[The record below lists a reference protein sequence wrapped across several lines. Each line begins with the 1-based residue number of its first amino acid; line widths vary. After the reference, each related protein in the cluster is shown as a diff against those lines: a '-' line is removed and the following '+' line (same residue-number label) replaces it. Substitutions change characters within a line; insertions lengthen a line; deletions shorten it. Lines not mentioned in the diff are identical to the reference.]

1 MYAIDTRDSLVSVP
15 QMADVSEEVPIKDAA
30 TAISQGKRHLLVR
43 DYHLAVAV
51 LARACE
57 LLAQEHGET
66 GDEMG
71 ELYLL
76 YGRALLGLAR
86 EEAVVLGGGVPG
98 SEEASQDEQGE
109 EEEEEENEEGAVTEG
124 NHTTESPCTS
134 NGKEDDKQEATEKE
148 TEKEDED
155 PKDLKEAKAEKD
167 GKTEESD
174 KTVDSKVEE
183 KIKQREEIPGCSRDL
198 DLHNGEASGSGMNRR
213 AEDEDEAEEE
223 DVEKENDEDEVNN
236 LQIAWEVLELAK
248 LVLVKRG
255 PPGWKFL
262 AEAYRLLG
270 EVAMEGSNHESALI
284 DFKACLNLLDKMT
297 PRDHRA
303 IAEIHYQLGLAHAM
317 ANNFDISI
325 EQFNQA
331 SALLEAKIV
340 HLKTLQNDPPQSDDP
355 FYTVE
360 GEIKELQELLPE
372 IQEKITDI
380 KELKKEANVLKEI
393 KEERLN
399 GCSSDGEANEA
410 SGSGSSTSKPASD
423 ISHLVRKKRK
433 ADDEEEPA
441 SLCKKPMQK
450 KDVA

>member
-1 MYAIDTRDSLVSVP
+1 
-15 QMADVSEEVPIKDAA
+15 MADVSEEVPIKDAA

-86 EEAVVLGGGVPG
+86 EEAGVLGGGVPG
-98 SEEASQDEQGE
+98 SEEVSQDEQGE
-109 EEEEEENEEGAVTEG
+109 DEEEENEEGATTEG
-124 NHTTESPCTS
+124 NHTESSSCTS
-134 NGKEDDKQEATEKE
+134 NGKEDDKQETKDE
-148 TEKEDED
+148 EKEDEE
-155 PKDLKEAKAEKD
+155 PKDSKD
-167 GKTEESD
+167 T
-174 KTVDSKVEE
+174 KVEE
-183 KIKQREEIPGCSRDL
+183 SEEGLEKDEKKEESNKMVDNKIEEQNKQREEIPGCSRDF
-198 DLHNGEASGSGMNRR
+198 DLHNGEASGSGMNRKK
-213 AEDEDEAEEE
+213 EDEDEEAEEE
-223 DVEKENDEDEVNN
+223 DVEKENDEENDEINN

-284 DFKACLNLLDKMT
+284 DFKACLNLLEKMT

-340 HLKTLQNDPPQSDDP
+340 HLKTLQDDPPQSDDP

-380 KELKKEANVLKEI
+380 NDLKKEANVLKEI

-410 SGSGSSTSKPASD
+410 SGSGSSSSKSKPASD

-433 ADDEEEPA
+433 AEDEEETA
-441 SLCKKPMQK
+441 SLCKKPMQE
-450 KDVA
+450 KDIA

>member
-1 MYAIDTRDSLVSVP
+1 
-15 QMADVSEEVPIKDAA
+15 MADVSEEVPIKDAA

-43 DYHLAVAV
+43 DYHMAVAV

-86 EEAVVLGGGVPG
+86 EEAGVLGGGVPG
-98 SEEASQDEQGE
+98 SEEVSQDEQGE
-109 EEEEEENEEGAVTEG
+109 EEEEETEEGAVTEG
-124 NHTTESPCTS
+124 NHIVEGGPCTS
-134 NGKEDDKQEATEKE
+134 NSKEDDKQETTEKE
-148 TEKEDED
+148 TEESKDE
-155 PKDLKEAKAEKD
+155 KEAEKVEKD
-167 GKTEESD
+167 EKTEESD

-183 KIKQREEIPGCSRDL
+183 KNKQREEIPGCSRDL
-198 DLHNGEASGSGMNRR
+198 DLHNGEASGSGLNRKHD
-213 AEDEDEAEEE
+213 EDEDGDEEE
-223 DVEKENDEDEVNN
+223 DVEKDEDEINN

-284 DFKACLNLLDKMT
+284 DFKACLNLQEKMT

-340 HLKTLQNDPPQSDDP
+340 HLKTLQDAPPQSDDP

-372 IQEKITDI
+372 IQEKIADI
-380 KELKKEANVLKEI
+380 NDMKKEANVLKEI

-399 GCSSDGEANEA
+399 GCSSEGEANEA
-410 SGSGSSTSKPASD
+410 SASGSSSSTSKPASD

-433 ADDEEEPA
+433 AEDEEEAA
-441 SLCKKPMQK
+441 SLCKKPLQE

>member
-1 MYAIDTRDSLVSVP
+1 
-15 QMADVSEEVPIKDAA
+15 MADLSEEIPIKDAA

-43 DYHLAVAV
+43 DYNLAVAV
-51 LARACE
+51 LAQACE

-86 EEAVVLGGGVPG
+86 EEAGVLGGGVPG
-98 SEEASQDEQGE
+98 SEEVSQDEQNE
-109 EEEEEENEEGAVTEG
+109 EEEEDEENEEGTTAESNSGTG
-124 NHTTESPCTS
+124 NSPCTS
-134 NGKEDDKQEATEKE
+134 NGKEDDKRELKE
-148 TEKEDED
+148 NED
-155 PKDLKEAKAEKD
+155 PKDTTKNEKD
-167 GKTEESD
+167 KKTEESV
-174 KTVDSKVEE
+174 KVDSKIEE
-183 KIKQREEIPGCSRDL
+183 KTQKEEIPGCSRDP
-198 DLHNGEASGSGMNRR
+198 DIYNGEASGSGTKRV
-213 AEDEDEAEEE
+213 EDGDEDEENGEAGEE
-223 DVEKENDEDEVNN
+223 DVEKENEDDVNN

-248 LVLVKRG
+248 LVLLKRG
-255 PPGWKFL
+255 SSGWKLL

-270 EVAMEGSNHESALI
+270 EVAMEGGNHESALI
-284 DFKACLNLLDKMT
+284 DFKACLNLLEKIT

-303 IAEIHYQLGLAHAM
+303 IAEIHYQLGLTHAM
-317 ANNFDISI
+317 ANNFDTSV

-340 HLKTLQNDPPQSDDP
+340 HLKTVQDNPPQSDDP

-372 IQEKITDI
+372 IQEKIADI
-380 KELKKEANVLKEI
+380 KDMKKEADVIKEI

-399 GCSSDGEANEA
+399 GCSKDGEASEA
-410 SGSGSSTSKPASD
+410 SGSGSTSKPASD

-433 ADDEEEPA
+433 ADDEEDIG
-441 SLCKKPMQK
+441 SVCKKQLQE

>member
-1 MYAIDTRDSLVSVP
+1 
-15 QMADVSEEVPIKDAA
+15 MADVSEEVPIKDAA

-86 EEAVVLGGGVPG
+86 EEAGVLGGGVPG
-98 SEEASQDEQGE
+98 SEEVSQDEQGE
-109 EEEEEENEEGAVTEG
+109 DEEEENEEGTITEG
-124 NHTTESPCTS
+124 NHTESSSCTS
-134 NGKEDDKQEATEKE
+134 NGKEDDKQETKDEEKE
-148 TEKEDED
+148 AEEL
-155 PKDLKEAKAEKD
+155 KDSKGTKVEGSEGLEKD
-167 GKTEESD
+167 DKIEESD
-174 KTVDSKVEE
+174 KTVDSKIEE
-183 KIKQREEIPGCSRDL
+183 QNKQREEIPGCSRDF
-198 DLHNGEASGSGMNRR
+198 DMHNGEASGSGMNRKK
-213 AEDEDEAEEE
+213 EDGDEEAEEE
-223 DVEKENDEDEVNN
+223 DVEKENDEDEINN

-270 EVAMEGSNHESALI
+270 EVAMESSNHESALI
-284 DFKACLNLLDKMT
+284 DFKACLNLLEKMT

-340 HLKTLQNDPPQSDDP
+340 HLKTLQDDPPQSDDP

-372 IQEKITDI
+372 IQEKIADI
-380 KELKKEANVLKEI
+380 NDLKKEANLLKEI
-393 KEERLN
+393 KEEKLN

-410 SGSGSSTSKPASD
+410 SGSGSSNSKLKPASD

-433 ADDEEEPA
+433 AEDEEETA
-441 SLCKKPMQK
+441 SLCKKPAPE

>member
-1 MYAIDTRDSLVSVP
+1 
-15 QMADVSEEVPIKDAA
+15 MADVSEEVPIKDAA

-43 DYHLAVAV
+43 DYHMAVAV

-86 EEAVVLGGGVPG
+86 EEAGVLGGGVPG
-98 SEEASQDEQGE
+98 SEEVSQDEQGE
-109 EEEEEENEEGAVTEG
+109 EEEEETEEGAVTEG
-124 NHTTESPCTS
+124 NHIAEGGPCTS
-134 NGKEDDKQEATEKE
+134 NSKEDDKQETTEKE
-148 TEKEDED
+148 TEESKE
-155 PKDLKEAKAEKD
+155 KEAEKAEKD
-167 GKTEESD
+167 EKTEESD

-183 KIKQREEIPGCSRDL
+183 KNKQREEIPGCSRDL
-198 DLHNGEASGSGMNRR
+198 DLHNGEASGSGLNRKHD
-213 AEDEDEAEEE
+213 EDEDGDEEE
-223 DVEKENDEDEVNN
+223 DVEKDEDEINN

-284 DFKACLNLLDKMT
+284 DFKACLNLQEKMT

-340 HLKTLQNDPPQSDDP
+340 HLKTLQDAPPQSDDP

-372 IQEKITDI
+372 IQEKIADI
-380 KELKKEANVLKEI
+380 NDMKKEANVLKEI

-399 GCSSDGEANEA
+399 GCSSEGEANEA
-410 SGSGSSTSKPASD
+410 SASGSSSSTSKPASD

-433 ADDEEEPA
+433 AEDEEEAA
-441 SLCKKPMQK
+441 SLCKKPLQE

>member
-1 MYAIDTRDSLVSVP
+1 
-15 QMADVSEEVPIKDAA
+15 
-30 TAISQGKRHLLVR
+30 
-43 DYHLAVAV
+43 
-51 LARACE
+51 
-57 LLAQEHGET
+57 
-66 GDEMG
+66 
-71 ELYLL
+71 
-76 YGRALLGLAR
+76 
-86 EEAVVLGGGVPG
+86 
-98 SEEASQDEQGE
+98 
-109 EEEEEENEEGAVTEG
+109 
-124 NHTTESPCTS
+124 
-134 NGKEDDKQEATEKE
+134 
-148 TEKEDED
+148 
-155 PKDLKEAKAEKD
+155 
-167 GKTEESD
+167 
-174 KTVDSKVEE
+174 
-183 KIKQREEIPGCSRDL
+183 
-198 DLHNGEASGSGMNRR
+198 
-213 AEDEDEAEEE
+213 
-223 DVEKENDEDEVNN
+223 
-236 LQIAWEVLELAK
+236 
-248 LVLVKRG
+248 
-255 PPGWKFL
+255 
-262 AEAYRLLG
+262 
-270 EVAMEGSNHESALI
+270 MEGSNHESALI
-284 DFKACLNLLDKMT
+284 DFKACLNLLEKLT

-340 HLKTLQNDPPQSDDP
+340 HLKTLQDDPPQSDDP

-380 KELKKEANVLKEI
+380 KDLKKEANVLKEI

-433 ADDEEEPA
+433 AEDEEEAA

>member
-1 MYAIDTRDSLVSVP
+1 
-15 QMADVSEEVPIKDAA
+15 MADLSEEVPIKDAA

-43 DYHLAVAV
+43 DYNLAVVV
-51 LARACE
+51 LAQACE

-86 EEAVVLGGGVPG
+86 EEAGVLGGGVPG
-98 SEEASQDEQGE
+98 SEEVSQDEQA
-109 EEEEEENEEGAVTEG
+109 EEEEEENDEGTAESNNGTE
-124 NHTTESPCTS
+124 NSPCTS
-134 NGKEDDKQEATEKE
+134 NDKEDDKRELTEN
-148 TEKEDED
+148 EDS
-155 PKDLKEAKAEKD
+155 KDTKKDEKD
-167 GKTEESD
+167 EKDEKDKKDEKDEKTENSD
-174 KTVDSKVEE
+174 KTVDSKIEE
-183 KIKQREEIPGCSRDL
+183 KTRKEETPGCSRDP
-198 DLHNGEASGSGMNRR
+198 DIYNGEASGSNTNRE
-213 AEDEDEAEEE
+213 EDEEDGEDGEAEEE
-223 DVEKENDEDEVNN
+223 DVEKENEDDVNN

-248 LVLVKRG
+248 LVLLKRG
-255 PPGWKFL
+255 SSGWKLL

-270 EVAMEGSNHESALI
+270 EVAMEGGNHESALI
-284 DFKACLNLLDKMT
+284 DFKACLNLLEKMT

-303 IAEIHYQLGLAHAM
+303 IAEIHYQLGLTHAM
-317 ANNFDISI
+317 ANNFDASI

-340 HLKTLQNDPPQSDDP
+340 HLKTVQDGPPRSDDP
-355 FYTVE
+355 FYTIE

-372 IQEKITDI
+372 IQEKIADI
-380 KELKKEANVLKEI
+380 KDMKKEADIIKEI

-399 GCSSDGEANEA
+399 GCSSNDNETSEA
-410 SGSGSSTSKPASD
+410 SGSGSNASKPASD

-433 ADDEEEPA
+433 AEDEEDVG
-441 SLCKKPMQK
+441 SVCKKPLQE

>member
-1 MYAIDTRDSLVSVP
+1 
-15 QMADVSEEVPIKDAA
+15 MADVSEEVPIKDAA

-43 DYHLAVAV
+43 DYHMAVAV

-86 EEAVVLGGGVPG
+86 EEAGVLGGGVPG
-98 SEEASQDEQGE
+98 SEEVSQDEQGE
-109 EEEEEENEEGAVTEG
+109 EEEEETEEGAVTEG
-124 NHTTESPCTS
+124 NHIAEGGPCTS
-134 NGKEDDKQEATEKE
+134 NSKEDDKQETTEKE
-148 TEKEDED
+148 TEESKDE
-155 PKDLKEAKAEKD
+155 KEAEKAEKD
-167 GKTEESD
+167 EKTEESD

-183 KIKQREEIPGCSRDL
+183 KNKQREEIPGCSRDL
-198 DLHNGEASGSGMNRR
+198 DLHNGEASGSGLNRKHD
-213 AEDEDEAEEE
+213 EDEDGDEEE
-223 DVEKENDEDEVNN
+223 DVEKDEDEINN

-284 DFKACLNLLDKMT
+284 DFKACLNLQEKMT

-340 HLKTLQNDPPQSDDP
+340 HLKTLQDAPPQSDDP

-372 IQEKITDI
+372 IQEKIADI
-380 KELKKEANVLKEI
+380 NDMKKEANVLKEI

-399 GCSSDGEANEA
+399 GCSSEGEANEA
-410 SGSGSSTSKPASD
+410 SASGSSSSTSKPASD

-433 ADDEEEPA
+433 AEDEEEAA
-441 SLCKKPMQK
+441 SLCKKPLQE